1 MKKLVIF
8 MMGLIIIITAC
19 KAKEKENKTDMN
31 IQKKHIIGYIFSRDN
46 KIEPQNIEI
55 EKLTHINYAF
65 SNIENG
71 VMIEGFQNDSV
82 NFEILNKMKMERNP
96 QCKILVSVGGW
107 TWSGNF
113 SDMALTAESRNQFIQ
128 SAVTFLR
135 KHHLDGLDVDWEYPG
150 LPGYGNTHRP
160 EDKENFTYFL
170 KETREALNKAGDE
183 DDKHYLLTIA
193 AAAFQDFIDHTE
205 MNKAHLY
212 LDFLNIMSYDFYG
225 EWDSITGHHTNL
237 YTKSGDPRG
246 YSVDKAVKLFL
257 NENIPSEK
265 IVVGMAFYGRG
276 WKINEKP
283 EHLLFQKAEGVNL
296 GFSHQRLVENFIDK
310 NGYIRKWDEE
320 AQAPYLWNDS
330 LNIMITY
337 DDTLSVEKKCQYIND
352 NQLGGAMF
360 WVYGSDYKNQLL
372 NKINTSLH

>member
-1 MKKLVIF
+1 MKKSIIF

-31 IQKKHIIGYIFSRDN
+31 IQKKHIIGYIFSKDN

-135 KHHLDGLDVDWEYPG
+135 KHHLDGLDVD
-150 LPGYGNTHRP
+150 
-160 EDKENFTYFL
+160 
-170 KETREALNKAGDE
+170 
-183 DDKHYLLTIA
+183 
-193 AAAFQDFIDHTE
+193 
-205 MNKAHLY
+205 
-212 LDFLNIMSYDFYG
+212 
-225 EWDSITGHHTNL
+225 
-237 YTKSGDPRG
+237 
-246 YSVDKAVKLFL
+246 
-257 NENIPSEK
+257 
-265 IVVGMAFYGRG
+265 
-276 WKINEKP
+276 
-283 EHLLFQKAEGVNL
+283 
-296 GFSHQRLVENFIDK
+296 
-310 NGYIRKWDEE
+310 
-320 AQAPYLWNDS
+320 
-330 LNIMITY
+330 
-337 DDTLSVEKKCQYIND
+337 
-352 NQLGGAMF
+352 
-360 WVYGSDYKNQLL
+360 
-372 NKINTSLH
+372 